1 MTNTR
6 YGLGSYILTP
16 TERKRLR
23 QKLAISL
30 KAQTDVA
37 SNLDVYSFQQASAY
51 CGGLVSDNAGGQ
63 EPRFSCNVLI
73 NSQGDAYKLIQQ
85 LCSVFFAMPFWEA
98 RRGGISLAQDRPEDF
113 SYIFNQS
120 NVTQEGFSYSGSSMK
135 GRPTCVAVRYFDMT
149 ARDFRQELVELN
161 SQFINSS
168 DPNVDFLDKY
178 GYNKQ
183 EIDAF
188 ACTSRGQARRLGK
201 WFLYTSHRETEVCSF
216 SN

>member
-1 MTNTR
+1 MCIRDRGT
-6 YGLGSYILTP
+6 
-16 TERKRLR
+16 
-23 QKLAISL
+23 
-30 KAQTDVA
+30 TDVA

-63 EPRFSCNVLI
+63 EPRFTCNVLI

-85 LCSVFFAMPFWEA
+85 LCSVFRAMPFWEA
-98 RRGGISLAQDRPEDF
+98 GGIALAHDRPEDF

-168 DPNVDFLDKY
+168 DPNVDFLEKY
-178 GYNKQ
+178 GYLSL
-183 EIDAF
+183 I
-188 ACTSRGQARRLGK
+188 
-201 WFLYTSHRETEVCSF
+201 HI
-216 SN
+216 